1 MKKLILAT
9 SNPGK
14 VRELN
19 AMLGGI
25 IEVISQQTMGVD
37 EVLETGLTFVENA
50 LIKARNAA
58 RQTGLPALADDSGLV
73 VDALNGA
80 PGIYSARYAG
90 DGASDEQNL
99 QKLLTDLKRQEDSN
113 RQARFWCALA
123 FVQHS
128 EDPTPVIIQKGWE
141 GEIVYEARGQGGFG
155 YDPIFYLPSYGCT
168 SAELVAEE
176 KNKISHRGQALQA
189 FIEQLKDL
197 SLIHISEPTRPY

>member
-37 EVLETGLTFVENA
+37 EVPETGLTFVENA

-90 DGASDEQNL
+90 DGASDEQKL
-99 QKLLTDLKRQEDSN
+99 QKLLTELKRQEDSN

-189 FIEQLKDL
+189 FIEQLKD
-197 SLIHISEPTRPY
+197 

>member
-37 EVLETGLTFVENA
+37 EVPETGLTFVENA

-90 DGASDEQNL
+90 DRASDEQNL

-141 GEIVYEARGQGGFG
+141 GEIVDEARGQGGFG

-168 SAELVAEE
+168 SGELVAEE

-189 FIEQLKDL
+189 FIEQLKD
-197 SLIHISEPTRPY
+197 